1 MTDIPHNV
9 GQNGRVVEEVRE
21 TVRMQGCGDVGTHD
35 GGVCVWG
42 GNFGRGG
49 VGGAVGRANKCGGL
63 GQKPHLHAHDAFDQ
77 PPCAAVGLLLHAL
90 RKDAGA
96 AVAPSLQR
104 RGVTRGG
111 GGGRRVKGVA
121 AEEHD
126 LQQ

>member
-1 MTDIPHNV
+1 MV
-9 GQNGRVVEEVRE
+9 LEVRE
-21 TVRMQGCGDVGTHD
+21 TVCAQVCGDLGMMALAGRRVR
-35 GGVCVWG
+35 GGG
-42 GNFGRGG
+42 IFGRGG

-63 GQKPHLHAHDAFDQ
+63 GQKPHLHVHDAFDQ

-104 RGVTRGG
+104 RGVTGG
-111 GGGRRVKGVA
+111 SGRGRRVKGVA

-126 LQQ
+126 LHAAMMR